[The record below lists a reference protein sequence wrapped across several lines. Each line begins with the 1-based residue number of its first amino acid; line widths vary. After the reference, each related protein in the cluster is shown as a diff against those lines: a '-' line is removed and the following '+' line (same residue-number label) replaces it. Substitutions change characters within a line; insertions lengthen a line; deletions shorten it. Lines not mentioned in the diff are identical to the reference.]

1 MKKLM
6 SILLSAALLISLA
19 ACGGTPNAAD
29 PTPTPTPTPTP
40 GQTAPTEPSAPADD
54 TDGDTAG
61 DGNGKVL
68 VVYFSATN
76 NTEAVAQTIA
86 DHQNG
91 DLFEITPTQP
101 YTTEDLNWRDENSRV
116 CKEHD
121 DPALQTVELETV
133 TPDNWADYDTVF
145 IGYPI
150 WWQNASW
157 VVTSF
162 VAANDFEGKTVIPF
176 CTSSSSGLGESDKNL
191 AANTEG
197 GDWLEG
203 VRFRSSVSADDVT
216 EWLDGLGL

>member
-6 SILLSAALLISLA
+6 SILLCGVLLFSLA
-19 ACGGTPNAAD
+19 ACDSTPNAAD
-29 PTPTPTPTPTP
+29 STPTPKPTPTP
-40 GQTAPTEPSAPADD
+40 GQTVSTEPSKPADNVD
-54 TDGDTAG
+54 ADSTEDQGS
-61 DGNGKVL
+61 KVL
-68 VVYFSATN
+68 VAYFSATN
-76 NTEAVAQTIA
+76 NTKAVAQTIA
-86 DHQNG
+86 GHLDG
-91 DLFEITPTQP
+91 DLFEITPSQP
-101 YTTEDLNWRDENSRV
+101 YTTEDLNWRDENSWV

-121 DPALQTVELETV
+121 DPVLQTVELDTV
-133 TPDNWADYDTVF
+133 TPNDWANYDTVF

-162 VAANDFEGKTVIPF
+162 VAANDFDGKTVIPF

-191 AANTEG
+191 AAHTEG
-197 GDWLEG
+197 GNWLEG